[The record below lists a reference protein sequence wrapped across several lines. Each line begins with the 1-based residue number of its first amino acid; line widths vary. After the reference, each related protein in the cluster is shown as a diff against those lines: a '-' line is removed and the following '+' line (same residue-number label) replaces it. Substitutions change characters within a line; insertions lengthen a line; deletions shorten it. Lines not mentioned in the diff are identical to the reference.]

1 MRKVLTVPDLPRGD
15 TFFSRDKH
23 FYKTFFRLF
32 LILTAQNIITYS
44 VNVADNVMLGVYN
57 QTALSGAAAVNQI
70 QYVLQQLTMG
80 GIGEGLVVLASQYWG
95 KRRTEPIQRLI
106 GIALLCALVIGILLT
121 SAAFL
126 LPQQMVALFTDKP
139 AIQAKAVEY
148 LSIVR
153 YSYIVFMITS
163 ILLASLRSVQVVG
176 IAFRLSVMSL
186 FINVG
191 INYLLIFGAL
201 GFPEMGIRG
210 AAIGTLIARCAELLV
225 LLLYCRKKDLPFRF
239 HLRKLFPPK
248 KSLFRDYLKVTL
260 PCAVSAILFSCSVAM
275 QTVIF
280 GHLSGDAIAAN
291 SAAGTLFQYCK
302 MIPISASSAAAV
314 WIGRTVGSG
323 DLSNLRSY
331 VRTLQIL
338 FVGIGILANGIL
350 LLIATPI
357 LGLYALT
364 PTALAH
370 AHGMVLALS
379 ITGMGTAYEMPAM
392 CGIIRGGGD
401 SRFVMI
407 SDFIY
412 SWGLAV
418 PLSLLSAF
426 VFRWPV
432 AVIAFCMN
440 VDQII
445 KCLSVGI
452 KTNRYTWIKSLT
464 DKQ

>member
-1 MRKVLTVPDLPRGD
+1 MRKALTASDLPRGD
-15 TFFSRDKH
+15 MFFSRDKN

-44 VNVADNVMLGVYN
+44 VNVADNIMLGVYN

-80 GIGEGLVVLASQYWG
+80 GIAEGLVVLASQYWG
-95 KRRTEPIQRLI
+95 KRRTEPIQRLT
-106 GIALLCALVIGILLT
+106 GIALICAFVIGSLL
-121 SAAFL
+121 SAAAFL
-126 LPQQMVALFTDKP
+126 LPEKMVALFTDQP
-139 AIQAKAVEY
+139 AIQAEALQY

-153 YSYIVFMITS
+153 YSYVIFMVTS

-186 FINVG
+186 FLNIG
-191 INYLLIFGAL
+191 INYLLIFGAF

-210 AAIGTLIARCAELLV
+210 AAVGTLIARCAELFV

-239 HLRKLFPPK
+239 HLRKLFPPE
-248 KSLFRDYLKVTL
+248 KSLFRDYLKVTI
-260 PCAVSAILFSCSVAM
+260 PCAVSAILFSCSVAL

-280 GHLSGDAIAAN
+280 GHLSEDAIAAN

-323 DLSNLRSY
+323 DLSRLRSY

-338 FVGIGILANGIL
+338 FVGIGLTASSLL
-350 LLIATPI
+350 LLISGPI

-364 PTALAH
+364 PTALSH
-370 AHGMVLALS
+370 AHGMILALA

-401 SRFVMI
+401 TRFVML
-407 SDFIY
+407 SDFVY
-412 SWGLAV
+412 SWGMAV

-426 VFRWPV
+426 VFKWPV

-440 VDQII
+440 ADQIV

-464 DKQ
+464 NKP